1 MNTTSSADKLA
12 HLKERL
18 KERCDFW
25 CEEICDED
33 VMDFSTYDLADAIQ
47 DQESFK
53 LYRYTPA
60 RYYNIRNIEKQQI
73 HLSPNGAFNDL
84 YEGLPRNVSG
94 PISPADVGK
103 LGDLAYITCMTET
116 NQNTLMWSHYAD
128 SNRGVCVEYDLK
140 LLSRPLFDITIHL
153 FPVIYTSERL
163 LFKNLSSLLTDHM
176 ELKFD
181 ISQNAVYSGEECL
194 DDILPLFLSKGKCW
208 EYEQEWRI
216 IYTLKQMYDIDDQ
229 TLYNG
234 TIPFPC
240 ISGVYLGYRIDS
252 EVRENIIEICQRLTE
267 KEGRKISA
275 YQAKL
280 SERGYDI
287 LFEQIL

>member
-1 MNTTSSADKLA
+1 
-12 HLKERL
+12 
-18 KERCDFW
+18 
-25 CEEICDED
+25 
-33 VMDFSTYDLADAIQ
+33 MDFSTYDLQDAICN
-47 DQESFK
+47 QESFK

-60 RYYNIRNIEKQQI
+60 SYYNIRNIEKQKI
-73 HLSPNGAFNDL
+73 HLSPNGVFNDL
-84 YEGLPRNVSG
+84 YEGLPQSVSG
-94 PISPADVGK
+94 PISFADISQ
-103 LGDLAYITCMTET
+103 LGNLAYITCLTET
-116 NQNTLMWSHYAD
+116 NRNTLMWSHYAD

-140 LLSRPLFDITIHL
+140 LLNRPLFDITTHL
-153 FPVIYTSERL
+153 FPLIYMSKRL
-163 LFKNLSSLLTDHM
+163 LFKDVSSLVTSHKR
-176 ELKFD
+176 LKYA
-181 ISQNAVYSGEECL
+181 IAENIVYDGDDSL

-216 IYTLKQMYDIDDQ
+216 IYTLKQMYKINDQ

-234 TIPFPC
+234 IIPFPC
-240 ISGVYLGYRIDS
+240 ISGVYLGYRIDP